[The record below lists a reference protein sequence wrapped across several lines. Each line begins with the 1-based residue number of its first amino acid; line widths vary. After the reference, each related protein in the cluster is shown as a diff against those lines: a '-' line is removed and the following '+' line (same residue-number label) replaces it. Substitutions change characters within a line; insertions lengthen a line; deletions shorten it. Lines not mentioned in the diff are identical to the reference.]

1 MNLLQRFLG
10 RGEPNAAERAGSPP
24 ADRVRV
30 EGLAKPI
37 ETEDAAV
44 SNDTVGHLAGDPE
57 FVSLARFVDWSDGFG
72 LAVCRIN
79 HPALTLELVTAL
91 RAAVPAKPIAVV
103 ALVSGTD
110 PLQQIADAVGPHAAA
125 VVVTGLENMVSVGD
139 DERGGLH
146 ALNLDRDSLS
156 RRFGVPFVFVAPDYA
171 LAELA
176 THAPDLWSVR
186 SDMFWFTGNDEQVG
200 ETLGSVGSSW
210 NMPLRDQLAE
220 ERHLEN
226 LVDELRLNDAEPAA
240 LAGALFG
247 LGQMRVRR
255 SDFTSAR
262 EMLAEA
268 LPLYRRVG
276 DVLGEA
282 NCLRNL
288 GDVEFLESNN
298 QIARDLFNQA
308 LPLYRRVGDVLGEA
322 NTLESIGQLQMSAG
336 DLRAAVAAFH
346 RAGELY
352 ERVGQRAWAEKCR
365 AKERDLAT
373 KRAEPPPA

>member
-10 RGEPNAAERAGSPP
+10 RGEPNTTERVGSPP

-79 HPALTLELVTAL
+79 HPALTRELVTAL

-262 EMLAEA
+262 
-268 LPLYRRVG
+268 
-276 DVLGEA
+276 
-282 NCLRNL
+282 
-288 GDVEFLESNN
+288 
-298 QIARDLFNQA
+298 DLFNQA
-308 LPLYRRVGDVLGEA
+308 LPLYRRVGAVLGEA

-365 AKERDLAT
+365 AKERDLVT